1 LTRIGVI
8 ADVHAD
14 VHALQDA
21 LARVERLGCELV
33 LCAGDVVGYGLFP
46 EETIALL
53 RERSVVC
60 VRGNHDRWA
69 LGDGSP
75 KDPFAEGSARPRDA
89 SGWDLSR
96 DARRF
101 LKELPR
107 SWHGLIEDVRVAMVH
122 GTPRSELEGTFPD
135 QMTGHELQRWLN
147 LADAD
152 VLVVGH
158 THEPFRVVAPGGG
171 VIVNPGILLRRP
183 IEDREQVVMVFDMK
197 KGAFVSAVKPTT
209 GTFGVLELPSRRFGV
224 HLVVDGT
231 EVEIRRATKY

>member
-1 LTRIGVI
+1 MRRIGII

-14 VHALQDA
+14 VHALRAA
-21 LARVERLGCELV
+21 LAQIARLGCDLI

-53 RERSVVC
+53 RERAVVC

-75 KDPFAEGSARPRDA
+75 EDPFAESSAIPRDA
-89 SGWDLSR
+89 SGWNLSHE
-96 DARRF
+96 ARRF
-101 LKELPR
+101 LEELPR
-107 SWHGLIEDVRVAMVH
+107 SWHGLMEEMRVAMVH
-122 GTPRSELEGTFPD
+122 GTPRSELEGIFPV
-135 QMTGHELQRWLN
+135 QMAGHELQRCLN
-147 LADAD
+147 LTDAD

-183 IEDREQVVMVFDMK
+183 VEDGEQVVMVFDTK
-197 KGAFVSAVKPTT
+197 NGSFVSAVKPTT
-209 GTFGVLELPSRRFGV
+209 GTFGVLELPSRRFHV
-224 HLVVDGT
+224 YLAADGT
-231 EVEIRRATKY
+231 EVEIRRVTKY